1 MKHKGIF
8 KIMAITEN
16 IIATAML
23 MIGSCMMIGQT
34 GNLKQEILINLAG
47 FGMMLFAL
55 WDLS

>member
-34 GNLKQEILINLAG
+34 GDLKQEILINLTG
-47 FGMMLFAL
+47 FAMVIFAL
-55 WDLS
+55 WDLN

>member
-8 KIMAITEN
+8 KIMAIIEN

-23 MIGSCMMIGQT
+23 IVGSCMTIGQT
-34 GNLKQEILINLAG
+34 GNLKQEILINLIG
-47 FGMMLFAL
+47 FTMVIFAL

>member
-1 MKHKGIF
+1 MKHKRIF

-34 GNLKQEILINLAG
+34 GDLKQEILINITG
-47 FGMMLFAL
+47 FAMMLFAL

>member
-1 MKHKGIF
+1 MKHKRIF
-8 KIMAITEN
+8 KIMAIIEN

-34 GNLKQEILINLAG
+34 GDLKQEILINLTG
-47 FGMMLFAL
+47 FAMVIFAL